1 MSRLRWFMLMGA
13 LVTAVLAGALLY
25 VGLVHVA
32 VGASPDPTL
41 TETRYCGEP
50 KRNLRGD
57 IIRRVAVRDAFL
69 LAHPCPSTG
78 LREGRCDGWQVDH
91 VIPLACGG
99 CDAVSNMQ
107 WLPLSLKIAP
117 VIGKDRFERKIYGG
131 YVPTTYCEAPP
142 PGGIK

>member
-1 MSRLRWFMLMGA
+1 MMPKWKIMALSVLGMLW
-13 LVTAVLAGALLY
+13 
-25 VGLVHVA
+25 VGIVFTVA
-32 VGASPDPTL
+32 SEPEPAL

-50 KRNLRGD
+50 KRNLNGE
-57 IIRRVAVRDAFL
+57 IIRRAAVRDAFL
-69 LAHPCPSTG
+69 FAHPCPSTG

-117 VIGKDRFERKIYGG
+117 VVGKDRFERKIYGG
-131 YVPTTYCEAPP
+131 YVPTSTCTQPP
-142 PGGIK
+142 SGGIK

>member
-1 MSRLRWFMLMGA
+1 MRQWRWVLLFIVVGMVA
-13 LVTAVLAGALLY
+13 LFVAS
-25 VGLVHVA
+25 VHVA
-32 VGASPDPTL
+32 TGASVDPAL
-41 TETRYCGEP
+41 TETRYCGDP
-50 KRNLRGD
+50 KRNLSGE
-57 IIRRVAVRDAFL
+57 IIRRAAVRDAFL
-69 LAHPCPSTG
+69 LAHPCPATG

-131 YVPTTYCEAPP
+131 YVPTSSCQQPP